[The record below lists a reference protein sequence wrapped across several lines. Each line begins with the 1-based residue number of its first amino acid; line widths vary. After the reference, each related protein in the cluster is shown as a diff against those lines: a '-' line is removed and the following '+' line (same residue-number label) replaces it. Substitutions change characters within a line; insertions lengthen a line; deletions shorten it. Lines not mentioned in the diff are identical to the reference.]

1 MEFVDFVEWLE
12 SLPTQTLTDEL
23 KESIITEVDSLI
35 FNIKETVFAEGIT
48 EGKEK
53 TVEIIKDFLDDNL

>member
-35 FNIKETVFAEGIT
+35 FDIKETVFAEGIT

>member
-12 SLPTQTLTDEL
+12 NLPTQTLTDEL

-35 FNIKETVFAEGIT
+35 FDIKETVFAEGIT